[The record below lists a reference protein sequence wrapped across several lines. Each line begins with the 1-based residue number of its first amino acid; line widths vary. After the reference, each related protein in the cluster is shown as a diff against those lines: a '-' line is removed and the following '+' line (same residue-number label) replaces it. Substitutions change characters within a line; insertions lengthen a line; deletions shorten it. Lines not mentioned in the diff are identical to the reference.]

1 MLDLYV
7 DSAVRE
13 DVEPLLALGAFKGVT
28 TNPTIL
34 HRAGLTGAD
43 LPEVYRWA
51 AAAGAKEI
59 FVQAWGDTTDDLV
72 SSGQRL
78 MQLGN
83 LTVVKVA
90 ATRNGIRAGAQ
101 LATVGVPV
109 LLTVVYAA
117 HQAVTAAAIG
127 AKYLAPYIGKMAD
140 DGRPAR
146 EETASMHRL
155 LRATDSPTRVLAASV
170 RNTAD
175 LVHLAE
181 QGVDAFT
188 LPVAVARKLF
198 DDPSTASASAGF
210 DEITATW

>member
-51 AAAGAKEI
+51 AAAGVKEI
-59 FVQAWGDTTDDLV
+59 FVQAWGDSTDDLV
-72 SSGQRL
+72 TSGQRL
-78 MQLGN
+78 MELGD

-90 ATRNGIRAGAQ
+90 ATKHGIAAGAR
-101 LATVGVPV
+101 LVALGIPV

-127 AKYLAPYIGKMAD
+127 ARYLAPYIGKMAD

-146 EETASMHRL
+146 EETATMHRL
-155 LRATDSPTRVLAASV
+155 LRATGSPTRVLAASV

-198 DDPSTASASAGF
+198 DDPSTSAAAAGF
-210 DEITATW
+210 DETTRNW

>member
-7 DSAVRE
+7 DSAVRD

-28 TNPTIL
+28 TSPTIL

-43 LPEVYRWA
+43 LPGVYRWA

-59 FVQAWGDTTDDLV
+59 FVQAWGDTVEDLV
-72 SSGQRL
+72 TSGQRL
-78 MQLGN
+78 MELGN

-90 ATRNGIRAGAQ
+90 ATRNGIRAGAE
-101 LATVGVPV
+101 LAKVGVPV

-146 EETASMHRL
+146 EETATMHRL

-175 LVHLAE
+175 LVYLAE

-198 DDPSTASASAGF
+198 DDPSTTTAAAGF
-210 DEITATW
+210 DEITGGW

>member
-59 FVQAWGDTTDDLV
+59 FVQAWGDTTEELV

-146 EETASMHRL
+146 EETATMHRL

-175 LVHLAE
+175 LVYLAE

-188 LPVAVARKLF
+188 LPVAVAHKLF
-198 DDPSTASASAGF
+198 DDPSTVSASAGF
-210 DEITATW
+210 DEITADW